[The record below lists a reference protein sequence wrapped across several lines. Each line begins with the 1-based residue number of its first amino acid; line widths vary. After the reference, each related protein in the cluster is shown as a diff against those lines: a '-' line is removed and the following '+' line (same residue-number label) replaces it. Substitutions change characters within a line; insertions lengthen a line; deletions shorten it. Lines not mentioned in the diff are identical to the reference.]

1 VRKPALTIII
11 YRWVGYTKLWNILDY
26 SALVF
31 PASTI
36 STTLD
41 PLPTEQYEP
50 KNAQDAWNWPLY
62 DPVTMDGHPVGL
74 QIVGR
79 RLEEEKVLS
88 AAAVVEALL
97 GRK

>member
-1 VRKPALTIII
+1 
-11 YRWVGYTKLWNILDY
+11 
-26 SALVF
+26 
-31 PASTI
+31 
-36 STTLD
+36 
-41 PLPTEQYEP
+41 
-50 KNAQDAWNWPLY
+50 
-62 DPVTMDGHPVGL
+62 MDGHPVGL